1 MQTCE
6 RAPELKAPLIS
17 CWLRILV
24 CRLHN
29 LALYRPRFVQ
39 QAEGIVLA
47 TAKENVAI
55 FNPLWQVIVSFF
67 DSTPRLPLLVQSLS
81 HEEPTDRVIEA

>member
-6 RAPELKAPLIS
+6 HAPELKASHIS
-17 CWLRILV
+17 CWLRILAS
-24 CRLHN
+24 RLHN

-47 TAKENVAI
+47 AAKEHVALCD
-55 FNPLWQVIVSFF
+55 PLWQVIVSFL

-81 HEEPTDRVIEA
+81 HDEPVERVIEA